1 MFRAKSGNKCQNWSE
16 AKTNPVR
23 SQHRTYETLFGGV
36 EPTHSGDSV
45 KLHCSTAPRTDSSSQ
60 HEPTTSE
67 PLKIKLGSSVNRS
80 VPGFKQVVE
89 AEIHLNIIKKKKL
102 KIKFITRCT

>member
-16 AKTNPVR
+16 AKTNPVG
-23 SQHRTYETLFGGV
+23 SQYRTYETLFGGV

-45 KLHCSTAPRTDSSSQ
+45 RLHCSTAPRQSTDSSSQ

-67 PLKIKLGSSVNRS
+67 PLKIKLGLSVNRS

-89 AEIHLNIIKKKKL
+89 AEIHLNIIKKKKN
-102 KIKFITRCT
+102 